1 MVIQIPAEYDGRILR
16 SYLKLTLG
24 LSTAVLAK
32 LKNHERG
39 ILVNGQRVTVRYV
52 LREGDVLELFDR
64 DTAET
69 ATETVLPV
77 DLPLE
82 VLYEDDFVIALSKPA
97 EQTSK

>member
-32 LKNHERG
+32 LKNHPQG
-39 ILVNGQRVTVRYV
+39 IQVNGQRVTVRYV

-64 DTAET
+64 DTTET
-69 ATETVLPV
+69 ATETVIPA

-82 VLYEDDFVIALSKPA
+82 VL
-97 EQTSK
+97 